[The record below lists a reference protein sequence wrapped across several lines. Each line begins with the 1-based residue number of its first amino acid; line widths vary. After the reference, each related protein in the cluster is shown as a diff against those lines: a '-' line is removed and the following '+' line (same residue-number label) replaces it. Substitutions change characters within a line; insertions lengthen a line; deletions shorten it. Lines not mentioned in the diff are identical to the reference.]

1 MMIPPLELS
10 DRDHDALTMHLDAA
24 GVWVTCTSG
33 DKESTIGPVAGE
45 VLSAWLVSGQVDV

>member
-33 DKESTIGPVAGE
+33 DKEITIGPVAGE